1 MFQMPVIAVSA
12 GVAKVIGSAAAISA
26 GASVAGTAAGWAGM
40 PHSVTF
46 KLELENYTNEHL
58 KVLCIF
64 FLRI

>member
-12 GVAKVIGSAAAISA
+12 TVANILGSTAAISA
-26 GASVAGTAAGWAGM
+26 GASVAGTVAGWAGM

-58 KVLCIF
+58 KVLFIF
-64 FLRI
+64 FYE